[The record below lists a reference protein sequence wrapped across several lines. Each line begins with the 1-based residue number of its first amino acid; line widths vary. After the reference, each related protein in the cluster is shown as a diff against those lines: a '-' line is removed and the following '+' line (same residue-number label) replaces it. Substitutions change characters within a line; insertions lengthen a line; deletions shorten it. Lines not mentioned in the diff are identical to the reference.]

1 MQQHTGSATDS
12 VVGQYYH
19 PPGSGSARIP
29 KPMQASEQA
38 GKRPLS
44 YETANQIPHRQP
56 PGPPTTTYYVPNQN
70 LPPTSSSAG
79 ELHWPQQGYQ
89 PPISST
95 VSPEMPPPYELSTG
109 PNQQYGL
116 SPGQAQQYPPA
127 APPPAVTTTPYAP
140 QLPMTTANTGDFAD
154 FLLDDT
160 AFLNI
165 VSPATPMDGSG
176 AAYGGGAGTVAAPAP
191 APAAGPGQIPV
202 APAAAP
208 PWPLQ
213 PAPPPPT
220 LPQQGQNIA
229 PPPNQ
234 HHHHHHHHHHPHS
247 HPSHVHHQPHHGPMQ
262 TWFDASAGNM

>member
-1 MQQHTGSATDS
+1 
-12 VVGQYYH
+12 
-19 PPGSGSARIP
+19 
-29 KPMQASEQA
+29 MQASEQA

-89 PPISST
+89 PPVSST

-116 SPGQAQQYPPA
+116 SPGQAQQYPTA
-127 APPPAVTTTPYAP
+127 APPPPPPAVTTTPYAP

-165 VSPATPMDGSG
+165 VSPATPMNGSG
-176 AAYGGGAGTVAAPAP
+176 AAYGGGAVTVAAPASAP

-202 APAAAP
+202 APAAP

-220 LPQQGQNIA
+220 VPQQGQNIA
-229 PPPNQ
+229 LPQTQ
-234 HHHHHHHHHHPHS
+234 HHHHHHHSQHHPHS
-247 HPSHVHHQPHHGPMQ
+247 HPHLHHQPHHGQMQ